1 MPRSMT
7 RGRIKVALCAGA
19 AASALLALAPAA
31 HADTLD
37 LTLSGRGLK
46 NQVASIA
53 GTVNVTGKLSNP
65 GGPGVPVT
73 VTATVGKDEIFKRQ
87 ILTQTQGNF
96 TIPVFVN
103 HCCQYKITA
112 TANPPAGPVTKT
124 AVFNVGG
131 IPKLHIG
138 STGPKTKL
146 FLTSLREQGYFVRG
160 KDKFTSSTQLAIL
173 AFRKVNKLHRNTSYS
188 KSIFK
193 HPADGPRR
201 VPARPPRGRQARR
214 GDLSRQVLV
223 FADGRQAEYTFPI
236 STGASATPT
245 VTRQVPLLLEDRR
258 ATTRSACTTPSTSS
272 AATRS
277 TATTRCRTTPPAT
290 AACAPRSPIQLI
302 YNWIYIGDDD
312 LRLLLARPDRI
323 GSLA

>member
-7 RGRIKVALCAGA
+7 RGRIKGALCAGV

-173 AFRKVNKLHRNTSYS
+173 AFRKVNKLHRNMSYS
-188 KSIFK
+188 KSIFRTLLMGNGAFPLAHPEDGK
-193 HPADGPRR
+193 HVEA
-201 VPARPPRGRQARR
+201 
-214 GDLSRQVLV
+214 DLSRQVLV
-223 FADGRQAEYTFPI
+223 LADDGKPKYTFPI
-236 STGASATPT
+236 SSGASATPT
-245 VTRQVPLLLEDRR
+245 VTGKFHFYSKTPGYNSHRMYYSAYFIGGYATHGYNPVPNY
-258 ATTRSACTTPSTSS
+258 
-272 AATRS
+272 
-277 TATTRCRTTPPAT
+277 PASHG
-290 AACAPRSPIQLI
+290 CLRNPIPDSIFI
-302 YNWIYIGDDD
+302 YNWIDIGDT
-312 LRLLLARPDRI
+312 I
-323 GSLA
+323 YVYH

>member
-73 VTATVGKDEIFKRQ
+73 VTATVGNDEIFKRQ

-160 KDKFTSSTQLAIL
+160 KNKFTSSTQLAIL
-173 AFRKVNKLHRNTSYS
+173 AFRKVNKMHRNTSYS
-188 KSIFK
+188 RSIFRTLLMGKGAFPLAHPEDGK
-193 HPADGPRR
+193 HVEA
-201 VPARPPRGRQARR
+201 
-214 GDLSRQVLV
+214 DLSRQVLV
-223 FADGRQAEYTFPI
+223 LADDGKPKYTFPI
-236 STGASATPT
+236 SSGASATPT
-245 VTRQVPLLLEDRR
+245 VTGKFHFYMKTPGYNAKRMFYSAYFIGGYATHGYNPVPNY
-258 ATTRSACTTPSTSS
+258 
-272 AATRS
+272 
-277 TATTRCRTTPPAT
+277 PASHG
-290 AACAPRSPIQLI
+290 CLRNPIPDSIFI
-302 YNWIYIGDDD
+302 YNWIDIGDT
-312 LRLLLARPDRI
+312 I
-323 GSLA
+323 YVYH

>member
-112 TANPPAGPVTKT
+112 TANPPAGQVSKT

-188 KSIFK
+188 KSIFRTLLMGKGAFPLAHPEDGK
-193 HPADGPRR
+193 HVEA
-201 VPARPPRGRQARR
+201 
-214 GDLSRQVLV
+214 DLSRQVLV
-223 FADGRQAEYTFPI
+223 LADDGKPKYTFPI
-236 STGASATPT
+236 SSGASATPT
-245 VTRQVPLLLEDRR
+245 VTGKFHFYMKTPGYNAKRMFYSAYFIGGYATHGYNPVPNY
-258 ATTRSACTTPSTSS
+258 
-272 AATRS
+272 
-277 TATTRCRTTPPAT
+277 PASHG
-290 AACAPRSPIQLI
+290 CLRNPIPDSIFI
-302 YNWIYIGDDD
+302 YNWINIGDT
-312 LRLLLARPDRI
+312 I
-323 GSLA
+323 YVYH